1 MATVHIYNVCT
12 CTQYVKKEVSRNI
25 KNDIQYVLIQS
36 VRYII
41 IQYIVQC
48 IWKMCFY
55 NAGLAHSHS
64 SNDTIYNYIYMY
76 STLFEGGTMYY
87 MYCTAYKHVH
97 VHVSTADVV
106 CITVY
111 SRDGA
116 HALHMLNSCTCYSC
130 TMAARGLWYTR
141 VALLL

>member
-64 SNDTIYNYIYMY
+64 SNDTIYNY
-76 STLFEGGTMYY
+76 T
-87 MYCTAYKHVH
+87 CTVHYLRVVPCTTCIIHVQYVH

-116 HALHMLNSCTCYSC
+116 HALHMLNSCT
-130 TMAARGLWYTR
+130 W
-141 VALLL
+141 